1 MNWDIDELLDRDL
14 TLKDLG
20 LDKENTIVRFSRDWD
35 QFNDEYGYTMEVKV
49 IDNLEEYKLFLEL
62 KKKYEGQ

>member
-35 QFNDEYGYTMEVKV
+35 PFNEEYGYTMEVKV